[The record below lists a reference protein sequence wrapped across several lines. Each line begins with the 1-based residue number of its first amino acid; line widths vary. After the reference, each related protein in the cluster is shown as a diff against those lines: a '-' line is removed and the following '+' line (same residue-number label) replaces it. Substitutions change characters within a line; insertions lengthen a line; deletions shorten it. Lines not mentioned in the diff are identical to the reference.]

1 MSTTNDPVVLDLTQG
16 FMLALRRGYTLMELL
31 IVLTLTA
38 VVTGLSL
45 GRITSFIAHER
56 VAKAAVGLATDIQAG
71 FAIPGRIRR
80 PVRIIVDTSAMQLVI
95 TDRSQTTTYRKTAFG
110 SRYNLKSSNVA
121 LYPAAG
127 TTFEIYPNGFASD
140 SLVITLT
147 SNGYSRSI
155 KATKTG
161 MVQVRP
167 Q

>member
-1 MSTTNDPVVLDLTQG
+1 
-16 FMLALRRGYTLMELL
+16 MLSLRRGFTMLELL

-45 GRITSFIAHER
+45 GRITSYMAHER

-80 PVRIIVDTSAMQLVI
+80 PVRIRVDTSAMQLVI
-95 TDRSQTTTYRKTAFG
+95 TDRAQTTTYRKTAFG
-110 SRYNLKSSNVA
+110 SRYNLTSSNVA
-121 LYPAAG
+121 FYPSPAS
-127 TTFEIYPNGFASD
+127 TFEIYPNGFASD
-140 SLVITLT
+140 SLVITL
-147 SNGYSRSI
+147 SASGYSRSI
-155 KATKTG
+155 KVTKSG

>member
-1 MSTTNDPVVLDLTQG
+1 
-16 FMLALRRGYTLMELL
+16 MLLPRRGFTMMELL

-45 GRITSFIAHER
+45 GRITSFLAHER

-80 PVRIIVDTSAMQLVI
+80 PVRITVDTSKMQLVI
-95 TDRSQTTTYRKTAFG
+95 TDRGQTTVYRKTAFG
-110 SRYNLKSSNVA
+110 SRYNLLPSNVSF
-121 LYPAAG
+121 YPPAG

-147 SNGYSRSI
+147 ASGSSRSI
-155 KATKTG
+155 RATKSG

>member
-1 MSTTNDPVVLDLTQG
+1 M
-16 FMLALRRGYTLMELL
+16 MELL
-31 IVLTLTA
+31 LVLTLTG
-38 VVTGLSL
+38 VVMGLSL
-45 GRITSFIAHER
+45 GRITSILAHER

-80 PVRIIVDTSAMQLVI
+80 PVRITVDTAAMQLVI
-95 TDRSQTTTYRKTAFG
+95 TDRAQTTVYRKTAFG
-110 SRYNLKSSNVA
+110 SRYNLKASNVA
-121 LYPAAG
+121 IYPAPG

-140 SLVITLT
+140 SMVITLT
-147 SNGYSRSI
+147 SNGSSRSI